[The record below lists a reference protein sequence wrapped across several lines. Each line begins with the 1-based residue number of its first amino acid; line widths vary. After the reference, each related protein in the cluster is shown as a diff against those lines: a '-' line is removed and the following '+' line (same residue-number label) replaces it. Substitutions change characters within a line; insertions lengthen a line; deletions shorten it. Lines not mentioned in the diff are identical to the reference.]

1 SMRTSLH
8 MDRIHD
14 LSIFQ
19 NRDRA
24 RINVADVNR
33 IVRRDNDVTPTSRCP
48 RFDKLCSL
56 VNNDDSLVVAVGNE
70 HAAPGIDGHP
80 VRQLKLAGS
89 ITFDAADDFDELS
102 ILRKLHY
109 T

>member
-33 IVRRDNDVTPTSRCP
+33 IVRRDNDVTPTWRCP
-48 RFDKLCSL
+48 SFDKLSIL
-56 VNNDDSLVVAVGNE
+56 VKNGDSLVVAVVNE

-80 VRQLKLAGS
+80 VRQLNLGGAVHC
-89 ITFDAADDFDELS
+89 DRADSFHELS
-102 ILRKLHY
+102 ILP
-109 T
+109 